1 MLKEEDG
8 LRNLTAR
15 ANGGRGPKTA
25 CASPETTPWGCRPVL
40 STRPGRRGF
49 SATAKPQLKAGRF
62 RRRAPG
68 GSLRRQ
74 ENIQDHA
81 FCFEC
86 GIFFYAGN
94 GQSPQ
99 CSQCG
104 SSFVQFL
111 RATQDSNWI
120 TTDNP
125 IAQGFSF
132 DDQLE
137 NSISASLAETPIP
150 KKPTQKSFLA
160 SLKLSQLD
168 KVEVESR
175 SRLDAS
181 DPRSNCAICVDLGAF
196 EVSVTISQQ
205 TGSNSKGQCKIL
217 DATHGRDSFVVGDSV
232 YKLPCNHTF
241 HAGCILLWL
250 KGNNTCPICRLQL
263 PEAVDGEDEPEIL
276 GSKNPAHDAAAES
289 DEGESSDKEARPLTP
304 PASEAPRGNDAAA
317 EASASDEETS
327 TDVVIK
333 DVSGEP
339 SAGQRG
345 HSPCNLPG
353 ALEDDDADQ
362 PDLQGSST
370 TL

>member
-1 MLKEEDG
+1 MG
-8 LRNLTAR
+8 C
-15 ANGGRGPKTA
+15 GISQRGPTVV
-25 CASPETTPWGCRPVL
+25 EVQRPL
-40 STRPGRRGF
+40 AHRQRPPHGAAAQ
-49 SATAKPQLKAGRF
+49 SSQ
-62 RRRAPG
+62 RAPADEVSVPRRSHSSRLAGSG
-68 GSLRRQ
+68 GERQVARFGARRFLVGDTITSRVPQ
-74 ENIQDHA
+74 NIQDHA

-181 DPRSNCAICVDLGAF
+181 DPRSNCAIC
-196 EVSVTISQQ
+196 
-205 TGSNSKGQCKIL
+205 
-217 DATHGRDSFVVGDSV
+217 RDSFVVGDSV

-362 PDLQGSST
+362 PDLQGYEADQERLRT
-370 TL
+370 AGGVVPPVQ